1 MNRGPRR
8 PDEEINMPVNSFADK
23 LVKKIFGS
31 SSDIFLKQARPIVAR
46 INEWEPKIQKLSD
59 DELKAQA
66 SKFKEIIARHLEG
79 ISDKTERRRAE
90 QEILHELLP
99 EAFATV
105 REASRRVTGMRHFDV
120 QMIGGIALHQ
130 GRIAEMRTGEGKTL
144 VATLPSYLNALLGR
158 GVHVV
163 TVNDYLA
170 SRDAEWMGK
179 IHQFLGLSVGC
190 IQNDMDDIER
200 KAAYAC
206 DITYGTNNEFGFDYL
221 RDNMKFDVES
231 LVQRDHYFAIVD
243 EVDSILIDEART
255 PLIISGATDEATD
268 KYYLA
273 NDIIPRLEK
282 GFKDE
287 ETKVTTGDYLVDE
300 KNHSA
305 VLTEQGVAKAEKL
318 LGVSNLYD
326 PANMELLHCV
336 EQALKAHTLYKRDHH
351 YVVQDGEVIIVDD
364 FTGRLMHG
372 RRWSDGLH
380 QAVEA
385 KEGVKIE
392 RENQT
397 LATITLQNYFR
408 MYEKLAGMTGTAETE
423 AEEFATTYNIDV
435 VVIPTHRPMIR
446 KDHPDVIY
454 RTLPEKWDAVIEEIR
469 QLHEKGQPVLVG
481 TVSVENSELLSE
493 RLRKLGIP
501 HNVLNAKYHERE
513 AEIIAQA
520 GRKGAVTIATNMAGR
535 GTDILLGG
543 NPEFLAREYLKRE
556 EINPDE
562 ATPEQYEEALRR
574 AKAVVEKEHEEVTA
588 LGGLH
593 ILGTERHESRRID
606 NQLRGRAGRQGDPGS
621 SRFILSLEDDLMRI
635 FAGDKV
641 RSMMEWLGME
651 KGVAIESRTVSKQI
665 ERAQKAVEAR
675 NFETRKHVLKY
686 DDVMN
691 KQRETIYGLRRQ
703 LMFEENHR
711 EYLLGEN
718 GVARD
723 LLHDLTSSYLSRE
736 VSPDK
741 WDIDTYAAEIESIY
755 AVDPARDC
763 GVDFHKMTP
772 EEIEEA
778 IWRKAISN
786 YEEKEKLAGAES
798 LRAYERYIMLNI
810 IDSQWK
816 DHLLSIDQV
825 KQGIGLV
832 GYGQKD
838 PLVEYKKQSFEM
850 FQDMLDRIDT
860 NTCKALFHLQIVT
873 RDEQEEIERLE
884 RLAEQRARRQA
895 AGMAFTGAMATAESA
910 GAEAARHTPFVRDT
924 PKMKPNEP
932 CYCGSGKKFKK
943 CHGAGG

>member
-1 MNRGPRR
+1 
-8 PDEEINMPVNSFADK
+8 MPVNSFADK
-23 LVKKIFGS
+23 WIKKIFGS
-31 SSDIFLKQARPIVAR
+31 SSDIFLKKVKPIVAE
-46 INEWEPKIQKLSD
+46 INDWEPKIQALSD
-59 DELKAQA
+59 DELKAQTP
-66 SKFKEIIARHLEG
+66 KFKEMIARHLDG
-79 ISDKTERRRAE
+79 IEDKIQRRQAE
-90 QEILHELLP
+90 QEILHEILP
-99 EAFATV
+99 EVFATV

-120 QMIGGIALHQ
+120 QMIGGVALHQ

-144 VATLPSYLNALLGR
+144 VATLPSYLNGLTGR

-179 IHQFLGLSVGC
+179 IHQFLGLTVGC
-190 IQNDMDDIER
+190 IQNDMDDFER
-200 KAAYAC
+200 KEAYAC

-231 LVQRDHYFAIVD
+231 LVQRDHYYAIVD

-273 NDIIPRLEK
+273 NDVIPRLEK
-282 GFKDE
+282 GHKDE

-305 VLTEQGVAKAEKL
+305 VLTEQGVSKAEKL
-318 LGVSNLYD
+318 LGVDNLYD
-326 PANMELLHCV
+326 PGNMELLHCV

-351 YVVQDGEVIIVDD
+351 YVVQDNEVIIVDD

-408 MYEKLAGMTGTAETE
+408 MYEKLSGMTGTAETE
-423 AEEFATTYNIDV
+423 AEEFGTTYNIDV
-435 VVIPTHRPMIR
+435 VMIPTHRPMVR
-446 KDHPDVIY
+446 KDNPDVIY
-454 RTLPEKWDAVIEEIR
+454 RTLPEKWDAVVDEIK

-481 TVSVENSELLSE
+481 TVSVENSELISE
-493 RLRKLGIP
+493 RLKKAGIK

-513 AEIIAQA
+513 AEIVAQA

-543 NPEFLAREYLKRE
+543 NPEFLAHDYLKRM
-556 EINPDE
+556 EIDPNE
-562 ATPEQYEEALRR
+562 ATFEQFEEQLRK
-574 AKAVVEKEHEEVTA
+574 AKAVVEKEHEEVVSV
-588 LGGLH
+588 GGLH

-621 SRFILSLEDDLMRI
+621 SRFVLSLEDDLMRI

-703 LMFEENHR
+703 LMFEPDHR

-723 LLHDLTSSYLSRE
+723 LLHDLTMSFLN
-736 VSPDK
+736 PDIDPEN

-755 AVDPARDC
+755 AIDPAKDA
-763 GVDFHKMTP
+763 GVDFHTMNP
-772 EEIEEA
+772 DEIAEA
-778 IWRKAISN
+778 IWAKASAN
-786 YEEKEKLAGAES
+786 YAEKEKKAGEES

-816 DHLLSIDQV
+816 DHLASIDQV

-838 PLVEYKKQSFEM
+838 PLVEYKKQSFDM

-860 NTCKALFHLQIVT
+860 NTTKALFHLEVVS
-873 RDEQEEIERLE
+873 RDEQEERERLE
-884 RLAEQRARRQA
+884 RLAQQRARRQA
-895 AGMAFTGAMATAESA
+895 AGMAFTGAMATAEAA
-910 GAEAARHTPFVRDT
+910 GAEAARHTPFVRQQ
-924 PKMKPNEP
+924 PKVKPNEP

-943 CHGAGG
+943 CHGAGV

>member
-1 MNRGPRR
+1 MA
-8 PDEEINMPVNSFADK
+8 VNKFADK
-23 LVKKIFGS
+23 FVKKIFGS
-31 SSDIFLKQARPIVAR
+31 SSDIFLKNVRSTVQE
-46 INEWEPKIQKLSD
+46 INDWEPKLEKFSD
-59 DELKAQA
+59 EELRAQTP
-66 SKFKEIIARHLEG
+66 KFKEIVARRLDG
-79 ISDKTERRRAE
+79 IDEKTERRKAE
-90 QEILHELLP
+90 QEILHEILP

-120 QMIGGIALHQ
+120 QMIGGVALHQ

-144 VATLPSYLNALLGR
+144 VATLPSYLNGLTGR
-158 GVHVV
+158 GVNVV

-170 SRDAEWMGK
+170 SRDAEWMGR
-179 IHQFLGLSVGC
+179 IHKFLGLTVGV
-190 IQNDMDDIER
+190 IQNDMDDVER
-200 KAAYAC
+200 KEAYAC

-231 LVQRDHYFAIVD
+231 LVQRDHYFAIID

-255 PLIISGATDEATD
+255 PLIISGASDEATD
-268 KYYLA
+268 KYFTA
-273 NDIIPRLEK
+273 NEIIPHFER
-282 GFKDE
+282 GHKDE
-287 ETKVTTGDYLVDE
+287 ETKVTTGDYLLDE
-300 KNHSA
+300 KNHSS
-305 VLTEQGVAKAEKL
+305 VLTEQGVSKAEKL

-326 PANMELLHCV
+326 PANMDLLHCV
-336 EQALKAHTLYKRDHH
+336 EQALKAHTLYKKDHH

-364 FTGRLMHG
+364 FTGRLMQG

-408 MYEKLAGMTGTAETE
+408 MYEKLSGMTGTAETE
-423 AEEFATTYNIDV
+423 AEEFGTVYSLDV
-435 VVIPTHRPMIR
+435 VQIPTNMPMIR
-446 KDHPDVIY
+446 RDSSDMIY
-454 RTLPEKWDAVIEEIR
+454 RTLPEKWDAVVDEIKD
-469 QLHEKGQPVLVG
+469 LHAEGRPVLVG
-481 TVSVENSELLSE
+481 TVSVENSELVAA
-493 RLRKLGIP
+493 KLKAIGVP
-501 HNVLNAKYHERE
+501 HKVLNAKYHEQE

-543 NPEFLAREYLKRE
+543 NPESLARDYLKRM

-562 ATPEQYEEALRR
+562 ASEEQFEEQLKK
-574 AKAVVEKEHEEVTA
+574 AKAVVAEEHKAVVA
-588 LGGLH
+588 VGGLH

-621 SRFILSLEDDLMRI
+621 SRFVLSLEDDLMRI

-651 KGVAIESRTVSKQI
+651 KGVAIESKTVSRQI

-691 KQRETIYGLRRQ
+691 RQRETIYGLRRQ
-703 LMFEENHR
+703 LMFEPEHR

-718 GVARD
+718 GVAKD
-723 LLHDLTSSYLSRE
+723 LLHDITASMLSVE
-736 VSPDK
+736 AGPDT
-741 WDIDTYAAEIESIY
+741 WDVNTYAAEIESIY
-755 AVDPARDC
+755 ALDPARDA
-763 GVDFHKMTP
+763 GVDFKTMNP
-772 EEIEEA
+772 DEIEEA
-778 IWRKAISN
+778 IWKKAAAN
-786 YEEKEKLAGAES
+786 YQAKEQQAGAES

-816 DHLLSIDQV
+816 DHLLSIDHV

-838 PLVEYKKQSFEM
+838 PLVEYKKQSFDM

-860 NTCKALFHLQIVT
+860 NTTKALFNLEIVQ

-884 RLAEQRARRQA
+884 RLERQRARRQA
-895 AGMAFTGAMATAESA
+895 AGMAFTGAMSTAEAA
-910 GAEAARHTPFVRDT
+910 GAEAARHTPFVRDQ
-924 PKMKPNEP
+924 PKIKPNEP
-932 CYCGSGKKFKK
+932 CYCGSGRKFKK
-943 CHGAGG
+943 CHGAGV